1 MTKPDDTMP
10 TKLTFEMIAA
20 NVMDELRQHSE
31 NYGDEY
37 YDNLVTA
44 MKEAAAAQGG
54 IIKLDPFGVTKPG
67 DDIILDQP
75 ATPTLQNQ
83 SDSALVR

>member
-1 MTKPDDTMP
+1 M
-10 TKLTFEMIAA
+10 
-20 NVMDELRQHSE
+20 S
-31 NYGDEY
+31 NYN
-37 YDNLVTA
+37 NLVTA

-75 ATPTLQNQ
+75 ATPTLQ
-83 SDSALVR
+83 RPK